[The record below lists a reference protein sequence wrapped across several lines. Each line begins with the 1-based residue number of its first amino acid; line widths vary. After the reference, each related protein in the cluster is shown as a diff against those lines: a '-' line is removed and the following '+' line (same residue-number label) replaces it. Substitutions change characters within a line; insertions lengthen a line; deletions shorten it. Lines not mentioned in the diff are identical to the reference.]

1 MRSFAATLR
10 PGSGALDRATLARL
24 LMIGSACGLGLAA
37 ILSLAIGPTGIS
49 LGSLPGA
56 IGAVFFEG
64 DSAAS
69 ARERL
74 VLLDLRLP
82 RTLLGMFVG
91 AALAVAGAILQGLFR
106 NPLADPGLV
115 GVSSGAALGAA
126 IAIGFGNAL
135 MPQFMNV
142 AGIYAISVAAFLGG
156 IVTTSLLVALTAKRG
171 RLAISTLLL
180 TGIAVGAMADGARG
194 FIAFASNDRELRD
207 LTFWSLGSLTGASWP
222 KVVAAAPFAVL
233 AVLALPKLVRSLN
246 GFLLGEAEAFHL
258 GVDTERTKYLCV
270 TVAAAIVGAAVAIA
284 GIVVFVG
291 LIVPHVVRLIAGPDH
306 RIVLPASALLG
317 GTLVLVADIIA
328 RMVVAPAELPLGI
341 VMVVIGGPVF
351 LHLVL
356 NRGIG
361 SAN

>member
-1 MRSFAATLR
+1 FSDGDAA
-10 PGSGALDRATLARL
+10 A
-24 LMIGSACGLGLAA
+24 
-37 ILSLAIGPTGIS
+37 
-49 LGSLPGA
+49 
-56 IGAVFFEG
+56 
-64 DSAAS
+64 

-233 AVLALPKLVRSLN
+233 AVLALPKL
-246 GFLLGEAEAFHL
+246 
-258 GVDTERTKYLCV
+258 
-270 TVAAAIVGAAVAIA
+270 
-284 GIVVFVG
+284 
-291 LIVPHVVRLIAGPDH
+291 
-306 RIVLPASALLG
+306 
-317 GTLVLVADIIA
+317 
-328 RMVVAPAELPLGI
+328 
-341 VMVVIGGPVF
+341 
-351 LHLVL
+351 
-356 NRGIG
+356 
-361 SAN
+361 